1 MAKLETYEGTGGQ
14 TKIRDEQKFPDRE
27 WIKFPQHESTR
38 VSNIVL
44 ESSHLKRDTK
54 FGEAIFIYFH
64 DADTG
69 ELMATTLGCSVG
81 NTGKR
86 GTVWSRSAIETLLD
100 CDGEDGISNPMI
112 KDHFRNKRMWIGK
125 TQVPGKNYNVFECDF
140 IDGDEPKFDSSYIG
154 EDQIPDEDED
164 DNGDPGRDSE
174 QEPDEIDKYIAEK
187 LGEGTDALDV
197 VVMVEGKYEIP
208 RTSALHKVM
217 SVKTW
222 MDGE

>member
-1 MAKLETYEGTGGQ
+1 
-14 TKIRDEQKFPDRE
+14 
-27 WIKFPQHESTR
+27 
-38 VSNIVL
+38 
-44 ESSHLKRDTK
+44 
-54 FGEAIFIYFH
+54 
-64 DADTG
+64 
-69 ELMATTLGCSVG
+69 
-81 NTGKR
+81 
-86 GTVWSRSAIETLLD
+86 
-100 CDGEDGISNPMI
+100 
-112 KDHFRNKRMWIGK
+112 MWIGK

-154 EDQIPDEDED
+154 EDQIPDEED
-164 DNGDPGRDSE
+164 GSHDQDHESN